1 MKLTLPTLLI
11 LLFGVLTW
19 RAITSGNQLLS
30 TPPQPSADAIRYYV
44 QDLRR
49 ERFDKQGNAVESL
62 TIGTVTQR
70 IGDTDAQIAQIQYE
84 RKDNANKDW
93 TVTATHGALE
103 QENTLRLFDGVE
115 LIYRDQNVTLRSPT
129 LTIQMDQKIAS
140 SDDRILIASPDS
152 ETQGTGVLLDLD
164 SSTAQLLADVETV
177 YARR

>member
-19 RAITSGNQLLS
+19 RAISSGDQLLS
-30 TPPQPSADAIRYYV
+30 TPPEPSADTIRYYV
-44 QDLRR
+44 HDLRR

-70 IGDTDAQIAQIQYE
+70 TADTDAQIAQITYE
-84 RKDNANKDW
+84 RKDNANRDW
-93 TVTATHGALE
+93 TVTATHGALG
-103 QENTLRLFDGVE
+103 QENTLRLFDDVE
-115 LIYRDQNVTLRSPT
+115 VIYHDQNVSLRSPT
-129 LTIQMDQKIAS
+129 LTIQMDQNIAS
-140 SDDRILIASPDS
+140 SDARVLIASPDS

-164 SSTAQLLADVETV
+164 ASTAQLLADVETV

>member
-70 IGDTDAQIAQIQYE
+70 IGDADAQIAQIQYE

-115 LIYRDQNVTLRSPT
+115 LIYHDQNVTLRSPT
-129 LTIQMDQKIAS
+129 LTVQMDQKIAS
-140 SDDRILIASPDS
+140 SDGRVLISSRDS
-152 ETQGTGVLLDLD
+152 ETRGTGVLLDLD